1 MICHSA
7 LKGNVY
13 SSLVGFFFF
22 EKGYNAN
29 FTYSE
34 IKIAN
39 SLYEVLIIT
48 YITVML

>member
-1 MICHSA
+1 MCI
-7 LKGNVY
+7 LPWLY
-13 SSLVGFFFF
+13 FFFF